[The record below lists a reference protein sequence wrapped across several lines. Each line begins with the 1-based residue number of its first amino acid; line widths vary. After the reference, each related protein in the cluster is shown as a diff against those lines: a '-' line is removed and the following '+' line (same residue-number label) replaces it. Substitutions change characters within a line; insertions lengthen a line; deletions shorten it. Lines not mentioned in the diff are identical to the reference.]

1 MKYRVWF
8 LLAILLSPVALA
20 DILWMDNGD
29 RLTGT
34 IEEITDEQVRIALPY
49 SSPVTVKREAVK
61 RWRIEKQDKPKPTV
75 KTGIT
80 LRALTTQDDKRA
92 WLWTGSSDLNVRLRH
107 NEKQTNNVNLKAE
120 TEVANLDWR
129 YSLNGEYI
137 YETANNV
144 TNKHEYQLK
153 PMLDFFFDQH
163 WFVRSSIDY
172 DYQML
177 DANYLNLSYASG
189 PGYRF
194 WNDKKRRLEL
204 ITQVGLERTYL
215 RPAAYDESII
225 ADIFDDRIINYPLLN
240 LGWDYR
246 QPVILWSES
255 IEIFSKVGYKR
266 YLAQPS
272 PYVTKEQSIQ
282 GSLGLRYYF
291 NDHLRLSWSSEL
303 DWEDT
308 RSDYQDIHPQL
319 AGLAGK
325 EWRHLISLGASF

>member
-1 MKYRVWF
+1 MRYHFWF
-8 LLAILLSPVALA
+8 LLSLLLSPMVLA
-20 DILWMDNGD
+20 DILWMHNGD

-61 RWRIEKQDKPKPTV
+61 RWRLEKQDKPKPTV

-80 LRALTTQDDKRA
+80 LLALTPDDTRA
-92 WLWTGSSDLNVRLRH
+92 WLWTGSSDLNVKLKH
-107 NEKQTNNVNLKAE
+107 SEKKTNNVNLKAT

-129 YSLNGEYI
+129 YSLDGEYI

-144 TNKHEYQLK
+144 TNSHEYRLK
-153 PMLDFFFDQH
+153 PMLDFFFDQN
-163 WFVRSSIDY
+163 WFVRSTVDY
-172 DYQML
+172 QYQML
-177 DANYLNLSYASG
+177 DPDYLKLSYASG

-204 ITQVGLERTYL
+204 ITQVGLERSYL
-215 RPAAYDESII
+215 RPAVFDEPGIVN
-225 ADIFDDRIINYPLLN
+225 IFDERIINYPLLN

-246 QPVILWSES
+246 QPVSLWSEN
-255 IEIFSKVGYKR
+255 IELFSKGGYKR

-272 PYVTKEQSIQ
+272 PYVTQKQSMQ

-303 DWEDT
+303 DWDDVWL
-308 RSDYQDIHPQL
+308 DYLGTHQQ
-319 AGLAGK
+319 LAGK

>member
-8 LLAILLSPVALA
+8 LLAILLSPMALA

-255 IEIFSKVGYKR
+255 IEIFSKGGYKR

-272 PYVTKEQSIQ
+272 PYVTREQSIQ

-303 DWEDT
+303 DWEDA
-308 RSDYQDIHPQL
+308 RLDDQDIHQQ
-319 AGLAGK
+319 LAGK

>member
-49 SSPVTVKREAVK
+49 SLPVTVKREAVK

-272 PYVTKEQSIQ
+272 PYVTREQSIQ

-303 DWEDT
+303 DWEDA
-308 RSDYQDIHPQL
+308 RLDDQDIHQQ
-319 AGLAGK
+319 LAGK

>member
-1 MKYRVWF
+1 MRYRFWY
-8 LLAILLSPVALA
+8 LLSLLLSPMALA

-34 IEEITDEQVRIALPY
+34 IEEITNEQVRIALPY

-61 RWRIEKQDKPKPTV
+61 RWRIEKQDKPRPTV
-75 KTGIT
+75 KGGIT
-80 LRALTTQDDKRA
+80 LLALTPDDKRA
-92 WLWTGSSDLNVRLRH
+92 WLWTGSSDLNVKLKH
-107 NEKQTNNVNLKAE
+107 NDKQTNNVNLKAE

-129 YSLNGEYI
+129 YSLGGEYI

-144 TNKHEYQLK
+144 TNSHEYRLK
-153 PMLDFFFDQH
+153 PMLDFFFDQN

-172 DYQML
+172 QYRML
-177 DANYLNLSYASG
+177 DEEYLDLGYTSG

-204 ITQVGLERTYL
+204 ITQAGLERSYFRPGYL
-215 RPAAYDESII
+215 DNFVI
-225 ADIFDDRIINYPLLN
+225 AGIFNERIINYPLLS

-246 QPVILWSES
+246 QPVSLWSEN
-255 IEIFSKVGYKR
+255 IELFSKGNYKR

-272 PYVTKEQSIQ
+272 PYVTQEQSIQ
-282 GSLGLRYYF
+282 GSIGLRYYF

-303 DWEDT
+303 DWDDT
-308 RSDYQDIHPQL
+308 WLDYQGSHQQ
-319 AGLAGK
+319 LAGK

>member
-255 IEIFSKVGYKR
+255 IEIFSKGGYKR

-272 PYVTKEQSIQ
+272 PYVTREQSIQ

-303 DWEDT
+303 DWEDA
-308 RSDYQDIHPQL
+308 RLDDQDIHQQL
-319 AGLAGK
+319 ASK

>member
-1 MKYRVWF
+1 MRYRFWF
-8 LLAILLSPVALA
+8 LLSLLLSPMALA
-20 DILWMDNGD
+20 DILWMHNGD

-61 RWRIEKQDKPKPTV
+61 RWRLEKQDKPKPTV

-80 LRALTTQDDKRA
+80 LLALTPDDSRA
-92 WLWTGSSDLNVRLRH
+92 WLWTGSSDLNVKLKH
-107 NEKQTNNVNLKAE
+107 SDKKTNNVNLKAS

-129 YSLNGEYI
+129 YTLDGEYI

-144 TNKHEYQLK
+144 TNSHEYRFK
-153 PMLDFFFDQH
+153 PMLDFFFDEN
-163 WFVRSSIDY
+163 WFVRSAVDY
-172 DYQML
+172 EYQML
-177 DANYLNLSYASG
+177 DPDYMNLGYASG

-194 WNDKKRRLEL
+194 WNDKRRRLEL
-204 ITQVGLERTYL
+204 ISQAGLERTYF
-215 RPAAYDESII
+215 RPDDINSPLITDLFDE
-225 ADIFDDRIINYPLLN
+225 RIINYPLLG

-246 QPVILWSES
+246 QPVTLWSEKL
-255 IEIFSKVGYKR
+255 ELFSKGNYKR

-272 PYVTKEQSIQ
+272 PYLIREQAVQ

-303 DWEDT
+303 DWEDARLNT
-308 RSDYQDIHPQL
+308 PDYSL
-319 AGLAGK
+319 KNSK